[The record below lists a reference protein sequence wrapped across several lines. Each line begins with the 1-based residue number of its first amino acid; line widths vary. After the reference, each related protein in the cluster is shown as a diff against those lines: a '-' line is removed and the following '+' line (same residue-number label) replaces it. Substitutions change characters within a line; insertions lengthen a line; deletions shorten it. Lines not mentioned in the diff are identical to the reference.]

1 MPDSLPR
8 LAGIVL
14 YFGALIAIGVVASR
28 RMRNVRDYFAAGKS
42 LSFWVAAFSARA
54 TGESAWLLLGL
65 TGMGA
70 AVGLQAFWVVLGEIL
85 GVGGAWL
92 LLSGRFKRLTDR
104 YDSITIPDYLE
115 SRFRDSSHRL
125 RLVSAGSLMIFVT
138 IYVSAQIDAT
148 GTAFESFLGWNYF
161 VGALVGFG
169 VVLAYSVAGGFLAVA
184 WSDVFKGT
192 LMVLGL
198 VLLPLAALAW
208 IGPGEVATRLG
219 DIDPNLL
226 SWSGSG
232 DWSPSAIAN
241 TLGLAL
247 IGLGFLGSPQVFV
260 RFLALR
266 SPREIPKGAVVA
278 ITWTLLADSGA
289 VCIGLVGRALLT
301 RPGEDLASVLGP
313 GGQDVLAQLVEMIL
327 PAFLI
332 GLYVA
337 IVLSAIMSTVDSLL
351 ILAASAVVRDYWQK
365 VRHPDLGDETL
376 VSVSRRATLTFA
388 SVAFLLAIVIALTS
402 PDRTIFWFV
411 IFGWSGIAA
420 TFCPIMILSLFWSGI
435 TVRGALAG
443 MIAGFLGVPIF
454 KFAAP
459 LLPGIGSIFTGLA
472 ELGPAFL
479 LSTLAAVVVSLT
491 DPAGRAR
498 LAGVE
503 KELLEASTD
512 S

>member
-1 MPDSLPR
+1 
-8 LAGIVL
+8 
-14 YFGALIAIGVVASR
+14 
-28 RMRNVRDYFAAGKS
+28 
-42 LSFWVAAFSARA
+42 
-54 TGESAWLLLGL
+54 
-65 TGMGA
+65 
-70 AVGLQAFWVVLGEIL
+70 
-85 GVGGAWL
+85 
-92 LLSGRFKRLTDR
+92 
-104 YDSITIPDYLE
+104 
-115 SRFRDSSHRL
+115 
-125 RLVSAGSLMIFVT
+125 
-138 IYVSAQIDAT
+138 
-148 GTAFESFLGWNYF
+148 
-161 VGALVGFG
+161 
-169 VVLAYSVAGGFLAVA
+169 
-184 WSDVFKGT
+184 
-192 LMVLGL
+192 
-198 VLLPLAALAW
+198 
-208 IGPGEVATRLG
+208 
-219 DIDPNLL
+219 
-226 SWSGSG
+226 
-232 DWSPSAIAN
+232 
-241 TLGLAL
+241 
-247 IGLGFLGSPQVFV
+247 VFV